1 MEKLMKEKNDFITNI
16 SNRCLKLIASNKINM
31 VDIAYKMG
39 IRTIDLYNILLNNN
53 EDHIQKDIEFH
64 TAIAL
69 SSKTVVVPRLI
80 PVINSSIPLFVEMTQ
95 NTLHKETIESHRE
108 IAEAIAAHDT
118 LRAQDAMYLHLVY
131 NRKTIQQSI

>member
-53 EDHIQKDIEFH
+53 EDISIYLKLYLLLQK
-64 TAIAL
+64 
-69 SSKTVVVPRLI
+69 
-80 PVINSSIPLFVEMTQ
+80 
-95 NTLHKETIESHRE
+95 
-108 IAEAIAAHDT
+108 
-118 LRAQDAMYLHLVY
+118 
-131 NRKTIQQSI
+131 